1 MKKTL
6 LGLSILSVLGLN
18 AQTFTQADEP
28 AIGNNMN
35 MYVLDSFVTAYPS
48 TTGSGVT
55 WDYSSTIGYGTT
67 KLITVIDAT
76 TSPNAS
82 DFPGTT
88 KAMEIPGFIT
98 SYNYSSA
105 SAANS
110 KGFVYEAGGTLGTI
124 IVKLDGDDQ
133 KVMDYPFALNAV
145 TTDNIAGTAVTGTF
159 GNIAVTGTSV
169 STFDGIGTLNTA
181 NGNTYSNVKR
191 VKNIITASGTV
202 LILGQVDLVRT
213 QYEYY
218 VAGTTLPIFIH
229 STLDITVGGGAPI
242 SSSLVLSKDMGL
254 GLSENAFEF
263 GMYPNP
269 TKESITISG
278 VENGTASIIDMS
290 GKTVVTAAI
299 NGNTTI
305 ATSDLKAGMY
315 VVKVATEAGISTS
328 KLIIE

>member
-1 MKKTL
+1 MKKIL
-6 LGLSILSVLGLN
+6 LGISILSVLGLN

-28 AIGNNMN
+28 AIGNNIN
-35 MYVLDSFVTAYPS
+35 MYILDSFVTAYPS

-55 WDYSSTIGYGTT
+55 WDYSSTTGYGTT
-67 KLITVIDAT
+67 KLVTVIDAT
-76 TSPNAS
+76 TSTNAS

-98 SYNYSSA
+98 SFNYSSTT
-105 SAANS
+105 AANS

-124 IVKLDGDDQ
+124 IVKLDSDDQ

-169 STFDGIGTLNTA
+169 TTFDGVGTLNTA
-181 NGNTYSNVKR
+181 YGNTYSNVKR
-191 VKNIITASGTV
+191 VKNVINATGNV

-218 VAGTTLPIFIH
+218 VAGTALPIFTH
-229 STLDITVGGGAPI
+229 STLDITVGGGAPM

-269 TKESITISG
+269 TKESMTISG

-305 ATSDLKAGMY
+305 VTSDLKAGMY
-315 VVKVATEAGISTS
+315 VVKVSTEAGISTS

>member
-6 LGLSILSVLGLN
+6 LGISILSALGLN

-35 MYVLDSFVTAYPS
+35 MYIRDSFVTAYS
-48 TTGSGVT
+48 ATTGSGVT
-55 WDYSSTIGYGTT
+55 WDYSSTTAYGTT

-76 TSPNAS
+76 TSANAA

-88 KAMEIPGFIT
+88 KAIEIPGFIT
-98 SYNYSSA
+98 SFNYSSA
-105 SAANS
+105 TAANS
-110 KGFVYEAGGTLGTI
+110 KGFVYAAGGTLGTI

-133 KVMDYPFALNAV
+133 KVMDYPFALNSV
-145 TTDNIAGTAVTGTF
+145 TTDNIAGNAVTGTF
-159 GNIAVTGTSV
+159 GTIAVTGTSV

-181 NGNTYSNVKR
+181 VGISYSNVKR
-191 VKNIITASGTV
+191 VKNIITATGNVFPLGTV
-202 LILGQVDLVRT
+202 NLVRT

-218 VAGTTLPIFIH
+218 LAGTALPIFIH
-229 STLDITVGGGAPI
+229 STLEITVGGGAPI
-242 SSSLVLSKDMGL
+242 SSSLVLSKDNVAGI
-254 GLSENAFEF
+254 SENAFEF

-269 TKESITISG
+269 TKESMTISG

-290 GKTVVTAAI
+290 GKTVITAAI